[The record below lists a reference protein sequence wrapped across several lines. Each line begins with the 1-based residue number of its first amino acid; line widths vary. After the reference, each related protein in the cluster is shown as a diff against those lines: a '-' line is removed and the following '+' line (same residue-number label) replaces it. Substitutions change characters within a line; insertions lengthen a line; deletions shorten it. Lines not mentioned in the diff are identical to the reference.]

1 MIPYGRHDIAQED
14 IESVVEVLK
23 SHFLTQG
30 PVVPKFE
37 KKLCQITGAN
47 HSVVSNSAT
56 SALHLSCL
64 ALGLGSGDILWTSP
78 ITFVASVN
86 CALYCSALVD
96 FIDVDPNNGLISID
110 KLKEKLQKADIE
122 GKLPKVLIAVHL
134 AGQPCDMEEICFLGK
149 KYDFKII
156 EDAAHA
162 IGAIYKG
169 ESVGNCHYSDITV
182 FSFHP
187 VKIITSGEGGASL
200 TNDPGLASRMR
211 LLRSHGIT
219 RNVDEMIYPSEE
231 SWYYEQIDLG
241 YNYRMT
247 DIQCALGSSQLERA
261 EIGLAKRREIAN
273 FYDRAFENHPHIE
286 TQTLT
291 ENEKSGH
298 AYHLYVIR
306 TENRLR
312 LYNHLHEH
320 GILGQ
325 IHYVPI
331 HYLPFHSRKSFNLP
345 QAEAYYSQCLSLPMF
360 PTLTSEEL
368 DYIVGVIDKYQS

>member
-1 MIPYGRHDIAQED
+1 VIPYGRHDIAQED

-23 SHFLTQG
+23 SDFLTQG

-247 DIQCALGSSQLERA
+247 DIQAALGVNQLTRLDEYINRRIEIVNYYSEKLSFNNFFPLEQKNDRRSSWHLYIIRLAGEKKLRNHLVTVLKKN
-261 EIGLAKRREIAN
+261 EIGVNLHYIPVYRHPYIN
-273 FYDRAFENHPHIE
+273 FKGSLDGAEEYYDSA
-286 TQTLT
+286 LT
-291 ENEKSGH
+291 IPLFP
-298 AYHLYVIR
+298 AM
-306 TENRLR
+306 
-312 LYNHLHEH
+312 
-320 GILGQ
+320 
-325 IHYVPI
+325 
-331 HYLPFHSRKSFNLP
+331 SFDDVDFISSIINSNL
-345 QAEAYYSQCLSLPMF
+345 
-360 PTLTSEEL
+360 
-368 DYIVGVIDKYQS
+368 

>member
-23 SHFLTQG
+23 SDFLTQG

-110 KLKEKLQKADIE
+110 KLKEKLEKADIE

-134 AGQPCDMEEICFLGK
+134 AGQPCDMKEICFLGK

-219 RNVDEMIYPSEE
+219 RNVEEMIYPSEE

-247 DIQCALGSSQLERA
+247 DIQAALGVSQLTRLDEYINRRIEIVNYYSEKLSFNNFFPLEQKNDRRSSWHLYIIRLA
-261 EIGLAKRREIAN
+261 GEKKLRNHLATVLKKNEIGVNLHYIPVYRHPYIN
-273 FYDRAFENHPHIE
+273 FKESLDGAEEYYDSA
-286 TQTLT
+286 LT
-291 ENEKSGH
+291 IPLFP
-298 AYHLYVIR
+298 AM
-306 TENRLR
+306 
-312 LYNHLHEH
+312 
-320 GILGQ
+320 
-325 IHYVPI
+325 
-331 HYLPFHSRKSFNLP
+331 SFDDVDFISSIINSNL
-345 QAEAYYSQCLSLPMF
+345 
-360 PTLTSEEL
+360 
-368 DYIVGVIDKYQS
+368 

>member
-23 SHFLTQG
+23 SDFLTQG

-110 KLKEKLQKADIE
+110 KLKEKLEKADIE

-134 AGQPCDMEEICFLGK
+134 AGQPCDMKEICFLGK

-219 RNVDEMIYPSEE
+219 RNVEEMIYPSEE

-247 DIQCALGSSQLERA
+247 DIQAALGVSQLTRLDEYINRRIEIVNYYSEKLSFNNFFPLEQKNDRRSSWHLYIIRLA
-261 EIGLAKRREIAN
+261 GEKKLRNHLATVLKKNEIGVNLHYIPVYKHPYIN
-273 FYDRAFENHPHIE
+273 FKGSLDGAEEYYDSA
-286 TQTLT
+286 LT
-291 ENEKSGH
+291 IPLFP
-298 AYHLYVIR
+298 AM
-306 TENRLR
+306 
-312 LYNHLHEH
+312 
-320 GILGQ
+320 
-325 IHYVPI
+325 
-331 HYLPFHSRKSFNLP
+331 SFDDVDFISSIINSNL
-345 QAEAYYSQCLSLPMF
+345 
-360 PTLTSEEL
+360 
-368 DYIVGVIDKYQS
+368 